1 MVETPC
7 FQSKGC
13 GFDPWSRELRSQRLH
28 GMANKREKL
37 SPHVYMRARDSINKI
52 PWSKWN
58 MSVNP
63 CKLWIQSVT
72 SEQSREF
79 QNPVYLPGIY
89 AWGHIVPSAG
99 LGTDL
104 LKSTDGSMGEVGEPD
119 TCWSGADSTLLPGSV
134 TGHPGPHPSH
144 LLVLICDA
152 KVLDQDVCVAALKCD
167 FKVPWRSSYPRLGLT
182 SPPWV
187 WVN

>member
-1 MVETPC
+1 
-7 FQSKGC
+7 
-13 GFDPWSRELRSQRLH
+13 
-28 GMANKREKL
+28 
-37 SPHVYMRARDSINKI
+37 
-52 PWSKWN
+52 

-89 AWGHIVPSAG
+89 AWGHMVPSAG

-104 LKSTDGSMGEVGEPD
+104 LKSTDGSMGRVGEPD

-134 TGHPGPHPSH
+134 TGHPGPSP
-144 LLVLICDA
+144 
-152 KVLDQDVCVAALKCD
+152 
-167 FKVPWRSSYPRLGLT
+167 FT
-182 SPPWV
+182 SPCSYM
-187 WVN
+187 